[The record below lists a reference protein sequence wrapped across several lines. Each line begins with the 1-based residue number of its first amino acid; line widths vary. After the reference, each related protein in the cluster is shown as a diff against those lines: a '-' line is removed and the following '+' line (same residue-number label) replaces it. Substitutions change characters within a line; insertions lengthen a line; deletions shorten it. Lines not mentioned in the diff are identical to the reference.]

1 MAVEFSITF
10 MDDNLVHVR
19 DTCGREVA
27 FEFPLRNVSFKEYDR
42 FVTQMKNPSRQ
53 LPSVEDMIM
62 VIHRPYSAPDRSR
75 PVGAPNSAVVP
86 YSSWE
91 QHAEEHGLSA
101 QEMKHMY
108 LFARSTLYAHYK
120 ERLRDHQNPNRPRR
134 AST

>member
-10 MDDNLVHVR
+10 MDDNLVHIR

-62 VIHRPYSAPDRSR
+62 VIHRPYSAPDRSHR
-75 PVGAPNSAVVP
+75 PGDPNSQVNP
-86 YSSWE
+86 STWK
-91 QHAEEHGLSA
+91 QHAERHGMGVR
-101 QEMKHMY
+101 EVMTMY
-108 LFARSTLYAHYK
+108 VYARNALYARYRA
-120 ERLRDHQNPNRPRR
+120 RLRDHQNPNRPRR